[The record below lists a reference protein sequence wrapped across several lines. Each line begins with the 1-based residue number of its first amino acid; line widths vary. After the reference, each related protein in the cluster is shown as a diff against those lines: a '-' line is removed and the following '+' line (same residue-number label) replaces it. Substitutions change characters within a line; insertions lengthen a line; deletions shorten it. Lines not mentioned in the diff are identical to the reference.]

1 MGPPKLFNPQ
11 QQVPM
16 VWPATPE
23 VALAYMDQLL
33 RSDSIHQKE
42 ATRLTKLL
50 NKVAVE
56 SSNWTNNDLARKI
69 SETKIKVKNQQV
81 DERTQHRLIKLHETL
96 KGIVQ
101 DLET

>member
-1 MGPPKLFNPQ
+1 
-11 QQVPM
+11 